1 MTGLWVEKT
10 AARAALLLADGSV
23 LRGTLYLAP
32 FSPRHGGAQTPA
44 ELLDECE
51 PLLPFRRDDGSFA
64 LVGKAAV
71 AAVRVDGPA
80 EEYTD
85 LLVRLPAR
93 LRLNGGHGL
102 DGLVLGEAGAGD
114 RLSDLLNTP
123 DAWVRLQEPQGLA
136 WVAKRHLLTVEPSP
150 A

>member
-1 MTGLWVEKT
+1 MSELWVEKT
-10 AARAALLLADGSV
+10 AAPAALLLADGSV

-32 FSPRHGGAQTPA
+32 FSPRHAGPQSPG
-44 ELLDECE
+44 ELLDEPE
-51 PLLPFRRDDGSFA
+51 PLLPFRLAAGTFA

-71 AAVRVDGPA
+71 AAVRVGGPA
-80 EEYTD
+80 DSSD

-102 DGLVLGEAGAGD
+102 EGLVLGETGAGD

-123 DAWVRLQEPQGLA
+123 DPWVRLQEPQGLA